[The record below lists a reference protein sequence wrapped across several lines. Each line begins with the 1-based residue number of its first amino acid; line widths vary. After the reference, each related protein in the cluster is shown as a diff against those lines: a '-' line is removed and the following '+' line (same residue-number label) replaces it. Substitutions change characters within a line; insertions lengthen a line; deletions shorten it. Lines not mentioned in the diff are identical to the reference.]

1 MATQKARLIMDF
13 ETKELLEDKMR
24 AQAVIEADEAAAEK
38 ELDGCED

>member
-1 MATQKARLIMDF
+1 MDF

-24 AQAVIEADEAAAEK
+24 AQAVLEADEAKALK